1 MEYELLIVGKANELV
16 GYVIRKVGLPK
27 LESTNIYTTAQ
38 KDEAVEDLMDLN
50 RRAMLREFWPVPTD
64 PEVVKLIEDPDFAPV
79 EYDEVDVPDLENS
92 KVVYD
97 MKPGPAQ
104 IDPATGLVSSFAAD
118 EIKYDDAGLPI
129 INWMASEIVYKKELQ
144 PKRTNGKSRIEK
156 ACEAVAERRMGGE
169 RIERF

>member
-1 MEYELLIVGKANELV
+1 MEYELLAVGKEDELV

-50 RRAMLREFWPVPTD
+50 KRAALRQFWPAPTD
-64 PEVVKLIEDPDFAPV
+64 PEVMALLQDPDFAPV

-97 MKPGPAQ
+97 TKPGPPIVEVYDGASRT
-104 IDPATGLVSSFAAD
+104 IGFGPD
-118 EIKYDDAGLPI
+118 EVKYDDTGQPA
-129 INWMASEIVYKKELQ
+129 INWMASEIVYKKEQ
-144 PKRTNGKSRIEK
+144 VPKRTDGKSRIEK
-156 ACEAVAERRMGGE
+156 ACEAVAEQRMKVV
-169 RIERF
+169 R